1 MNEIEDIIV
10 SDTNHIHMIFSGDSE
25 NLILKTIEE
34 ERSKE
39 VMAALLNVVVCCKL
53 RFLHIY
59 KGLVNE
65 DVQARYTETIRKA
78 RMLLLEKQQVL
89 TDYIREE

>member
-39 VMAALLNVVVCCKL
+39 S
-53 RFLHIY
+53 
-59 KGLVNE
+59 
-65 DVQARYTETIRKA
+65 
-78 RMLLLEKQQVL
+78 LLLISGNLDEMFMP
-89 TDYIREE
+89 EN

>member
-1 MNEIEDIIV
+1 M
-10 SDTNHIHMIFSGDSE
+10 HIIFSGERE
-25 NLILKTIEE
+25 NLTLKTIEE
-34 ERSKE
+34 ELSKE
-39 VMAALLNVVVCCKL
+39 VMGALLNVVVCCKL

-59 KGLVNE
+59 KGLDNA